1 MPRSCSRSRSA
12 LYAIARGVVIEPP
25 ALLTQPLANLFERF
39 SRRAGAEHADA
50 MVSRTL
56 IRYFGMRFLGA
67 VTSVFVGIFVLI
79 VLVDYIE
86 FMRRAADVPNLSTWM
101 VAKTSFFRV
110 PQLTER
116 LLPFSVLVGAMA
128 CYLALSRRNELVI
141 ARSAGMS
148 AWQFVAPAVIVAFMI
163 GIVATAIYNPLSASM
178 REMSKRLEAEIFGN
192 KQSGAAQKRSPASGC
207 GSAASTANRSSTR
220 RQARNRACGSTGSAC
235 SPSIPPASRWSGS
248 RPSVPCWSPATGGSI
263 RRSVYVSGEPPRDY
277 DTYLVKTNLTA
288 AQVRESFSTPET
300 VPFWE
305 LPAYIEIA
313 ERSGLAAAGYKLQY
327 HLLIARPFLLSAM
340 VLLACSVS
348 LRFFRFGGVARM
360 VLSGV
365 AAGFLLYVLSKVT
378 EDLSKAE
385 LMHPAVAAWLPVLA
399 GGLTGFVVLLYQED
413 G

>member
-1 MPRSCSRSRSA
+1 M
-12 LYAIARGVVIEPP
+12 I
-25 ALLTQPLANLFERF
+25 
-39 SRRAGAEHADA
+39 
-50 MVSRTL
+50 SRTL

-67 VTSVFVGIFVLI
+67 VASVFAGIFVLI

-86 FMRRAADVPNLSTWM
+86 FMRRAADVPNLSAWM
-101 VAKTSFFRV
+101 VAKASFFRV

-116 LLPFSVLVGAMA
+116 LLPFSVLVGAMM
-128 CYLALSRRNELVI
+128 CYLALSRRNELVV

-148 AWQFVAPAVIVAFMI
+148 AWQFVAPALIVAFVM
-163 GIVATAIYNPLSASM
+163 GLAATAIYNPLSAAM
-178 REMSKRLEAEIFGN
+178 REWSKRLESEIFGERQTGMQEAVN
-192 KQSGAAQKRSPASGC
+192 GFWVRQKSQDGQSIVY
-207 GSAASTANRSSTR
+207 AASS
-220 RQARNRACGSTGSAC
+220 QAQGVHLDGVSVFTYDPEGHALERIEAKRATLEPGHWRLEQAH
-235 SPSIPPASRWSGS
+235 
-248 RPSVPCWSPATGGSI
+248 
-263 RRSVYVSGEPPRDY
+263 VYVTGEPPRDHE
-277 DTYLVKTNLTA
+277 TYLVKTNLTA

-300 VPFWE
+300 VPFWD

-327 HLLIARPFLLSAM
+327 HILIARPFLLSSM

-360 VLSGV
+360 VLGGI

-385 LMHPAVAAWLPVLA
+385 LLHPAVAAWLPVLS

>member
-1 MPRSCSRSRSA
+1 
-12 LYAIARGVVIEPP
+12 
-25 ALLTQPLANLFERF
+25 
-39 SRRAGAEHADA
+39 

-56 IRYFGMRFLGA
+56 VRYFGMRFLGA
-67 VTSVFVGIFVLI
+67 VMSVFAGIFVLI

-86 FMRRAADVPNLSTWM
+86 FMRRASDVPNLSTWM
-101 VAKTSFFRV
+101 VAKASFFRV

-116 LLPFSVLVGAMA
+116 LLPFSVLVGAMM
-128 CYLALSRRNELVI
+128 CYLALSRRNELVV

-148 AWQFVAPAVIVAFMI
+148 AWQFVAPAVIMAFII
-163 GIVATAIYNPLSASM
+163 GLVATAIYNPLSASM
-178 REMSKRLEAEIFGN
+178 REISKRIEAEIFGD
-192 KQSGAAQKRSPASGC
+192 KQSGMPEALTGFWVRQRSVDGQSIVY
-207 GSAASTANRSSTR
+207 AASSQEQGVRLDKVSVFTFDSAGKPLERIEAKR
-220 RQARNRACGSTGSAC
+220 AVLEPGHWRLDQA
-235 SPSIPPASRWSGS
+235 
-248 RPSVPCWSPATGGSI
+248 SVH
-263 RRSVYVSGEPPRDY
+263 VSGEPPRDY
-277 DTYLVKTNLTA
+277 DSYLVKTNLTA

-305 LPAYIEIA
+305 LPAYIQIA

-348 LRFFRFGGVARM
+348 LRFFRFGGVAKM

-385 LMHPAVAAWLPVLA
+385 LLNPALAAWLPALA
-399 GGLTGFVVLLYQED
+399 GGMTGFVVLLYQED